1 MATPVLE
8 SSIVVDAPVEK
19 VWPVVSDLAKMGE
32 RSPQCKK
39 VFVFG
44 GPLKEGTR
52 MLNINRQGWRVW
64 PTNTQVT
71 EFSPNEKVAFRVA
84 ENHTVWS
91 FTLVAEG
98 DKTTVVER
106 REAAD
111 GKTTAVSSLLISALL
126 GGNEDFERGLLVGM
140 KQTLSHIK
148 TEAEAK

>member
-8 SSIVVDAPVEK
+8 SSVVIDAPVEK
-19 VWPVVSDLAKMGE
+19 VWAAVSDLAKMGE

-44 GPLKEGTR
+44 GPIKQGTR
-52 MLNINRQGWRVW
+52 MLNINRQGWKVW

-71 EFSPNEKVAFRVA
+71 EFTPNERIAFRVA

-91 FTLVAEG
+91 FTLVADG

-106 REAAD
+106 REAAG
-111 GKTTAVSSLLISALL
+111 GKTTALSSTLVAALL

-148 TEAEAK
+148 TEAEAA

>member
-8 SSIVVDAPVEK
+8 SSVVIDAPVEK
-19 VWPVVSDLAKMGE
+19 VWSVVSDLARMGE

-44 GPLKEGTR
+44 GPIKEGTR
-52 MLNINRQGWRVW
+52 MLNINKQGWKVW
-64 PTNTQVT
+64 PTNTRVVDFQ
-71 EFSPNEKVAFRVA
+71 PNERIAFRVA

-91 FTLVAEG
+91 FTLVPDG

-106 REAAD
+106 REAVG
-111 GKTTAVSSLLISALL
+111 GKTTAVSSVLISALL

-140 KQTLSHIK
+140 KQTLSQIK
-148 TEAEAK
+148 TSAEAK

>member
-1 MATPVLE
+1 M
-8 SSIVVDAPVEK
+8 IDAPVEK
-19 VWPVVSDLAKMGE
+19 VWPIVSDLEAMGR

-44 GPLKEGTR
+44 GPLKVGSR
-52 MLNINRQGWRVW
+52 MLNINRQGWKFW
-64 PTNTQVT
+64 PTNTRVT
-71 EFSPNEKVAFRVA
+71 EYTPNERVAFRVA

-91 FTLVAEG
+91 FTLVPEG

-106 REAAD
+106 REAA
-111 GKTTAVSSLLISALL
+111 GGRTTALSSGLISALL

>member
-8 SSIVVDAPVEK
+8 SSVVIDAPVEK
-19 VWPVVSDLAKMGE
+19 VWAVVSDLEAMGR

-44 GPLKEGTR
+44 GPLKVGSR
-52 MLNINRQGWRVW
+52 MLNINRQGWKVW
-64 PTNTQVT
+64 PTNTRVT
-71 EFSPNEKVAFRVA
+71 EFTANERVAFRVA

-91 FTLVAEG
+91 FTLVPDG

-106 REAAD
+106 REAA
-111 GKTTAVSSLLISALL
+111 GGRTTALSSGLVSALL